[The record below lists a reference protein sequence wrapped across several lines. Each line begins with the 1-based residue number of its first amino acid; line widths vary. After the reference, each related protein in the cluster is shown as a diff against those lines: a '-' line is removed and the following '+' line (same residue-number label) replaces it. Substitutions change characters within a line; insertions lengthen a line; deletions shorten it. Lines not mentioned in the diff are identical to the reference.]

1 MKRHS
6 NFLKPKIFLTILLIV
21 MSLIS
26 CDHTKVDGI
35 VIDHTLYENLTFSKQ
50 TELKK
55 LVRLTL
61 NKDENA
67 LNKLNNFWCGGA
79 AGCYDLGFI
88 VTQIIYRLG
97 EDEFIK
103 MVVKLD
109 RDKILGLE
117 GLIEVGLEYGDNNK
131 DGKMDNKRIETEF
144 PKLHK
149 VLSDKYNKE

>member
-1 MKRHS
+1 M
-6 NFLKPKIFLTILLIV
+6 LLTPKSLVIILSFV
-21 MSLIS
+21 TTLIS
-26 CDHTKVDGI
+26 CDNAEVDGV
-35 VIDHTLYENLTFSKQ
+35 VIEHTLYENLSFSKQ

-79 AGCYDLGFI
+79 AGCYDLGFVI
-88 VTQIIYRLG
+88 TQVIFRLG
-97 EDEFIK
+97 EDEFMK

-109 RDKILGLE
+109 REQVSELE
-117 GLIEVGLEYGDNNK
+117 GLIAAGLEYGDNNK
-131 DGKMDNKRIETEF
+131 DGKMDNKKLENEF

-149 VLSDKYNKE
+149 VLSEKHPH